1 MNSTLNT
8 IETLPLIKKDV
19 RSGGTTIVKIPEI
32 TKVYTTEKIE
42 KVERKPIYS
51 FIKRFFDI
59 ALSLIGTVVAFIP
72 MIMIGIAIKIDSKG
86 SVLYKQER
94 LGKNGKSFTLYKF
107 RSMHMDAEKNGLQWA
122 EANDPRVTRVGRFLR
137 NTHLDEIPQL
147 INIITGDMSIIGPRP
162 ERAEFYKVFEQYID
176 GFSQRLL
183 IKPGLTGLAQVNG
196 GYNIGP
202 EEKIVFDI
210 EYIKKRSLI
219 LDIKIFFKT
228 IVVIFKRKDVR

>member
-1 MNSTLNT
+1 
-8 IETLPLIKKDV
+8 
-19 RSGGTTIVKIPEI
+19 
-32 TKVYTTEKIE
+32 
-42 KVERKPIYS
+42 
-51 FIKRFFDI
+51 
-59 ALSLIGTVVAFIP
+59 

-162 ERAEFYKVFEQYID
+162 ERAEFYKCLSNISTVSAKD
-176 GFSQRLL
+176 FSSN
-183 IKPGLTGLAQVNG
+183 P
-196 GYNIGP
+196 
-202 EEKIVFDI
+202 D
-210 EYIKKRSLI
+210 
-219 LDIKIFFKT
+219 
-228 IVVIFKRKDVR
+228 